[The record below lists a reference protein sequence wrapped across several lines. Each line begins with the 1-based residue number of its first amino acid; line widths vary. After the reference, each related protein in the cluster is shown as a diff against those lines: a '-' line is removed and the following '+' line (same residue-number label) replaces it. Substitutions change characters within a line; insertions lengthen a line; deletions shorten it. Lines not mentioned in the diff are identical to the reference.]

1 MRSHLAYNSFQGPC
15 LSSIF
20 AKYQVVIILI
30 PDSADPAAGAAGP
43 DPDGSHSLR
52 VHHARC
58 SCREIHLCQKVIR
71 RIRIINHLMSSL

>member
-1 MRSHLAYNSFQGPC
+1 MRSHQAYNSFQGPC

-58 SCREIHLCQKVIR
+58 RRGEIHLCQEV
-71 RIRIINHLMSSL
+71 INHFRSSLNNL